1 MNEKRIDVL
10 FVCTHNAGRSVAAK
24 TLFNDRASK
33 LGLDLRA
40 ESAGTTPGERINPVV
55 QRVLESFRMDTSREV
70 PKLMTDEMLETD
82 PRICTMGCEVDAE
95 SCPAVKSAN
104 VDDWGL
110 PDPSKMTDESEV
122 VPLIHEIARRV
133 NGLIQ
138 EMVTETAR
146 TSTN

>member
-40 ESAGTTPGERINPVV
+40 ESAGTTPSERINPVV
-55 QRVLESFRMDTSREV
+55 QRVLESFKIDTSREV

-82 PRICTMGCEVDAE
+82 PRIVTMGCKADDGM
-95 SCPAVKSAN
+95 CPAVKFAD
-104 VDDWGL
+104 VDVRGL
-110 PDPSKMTDESEV
+110 PDPSRMTDESEV

-138 EMVTETAR
+138 EMVTEIAR
-146 TSTN
+146 TPTN